1 MGTSVKR
8 ERVTPHGLASEP
20 RCQVDGC
27 GKGLVE
33 AKAYH
38 RRHKVCELHSKA
50 AVVLVL
56 GSHQRFCQQ
65 CSRFHFVS
73 EFDESKRS
81 CRRRLAGHNERRRKT
96 AHDSIGRNSSFEI
109 GMMDGRIDHI
119 SSTSSRCYA
128 LSLLSSNSSPNC
140 ISASDLSSLSR
151 VALLELI
158 AENRAAILAGQLS
171 SHRSCWQDT
180 TGTGGSGVL
189 SNNFPQVVQQVPSQE
204 PALVSSSWNELQQAR
219 TQVTL
224 GLMQMPPGRS
234 FEFLS
239 ACRNKDKDE
248 EECCEFFKSFEGK
261 HLF

>member
-96 AHDSIGRNSSFEI
+96 AHDSIGRNSSF
-109 GMMDGRIDHI
+109 
-119 SSTSSRCYA
+119 
-128 LSLLSSNSSPNC
+128 
-140 ISASDLSSLSR
+140 ASDLSSLSR